1 MIGSG
6 QFQDKQAC
14 EPKSEPTT
22 ENLLLESSNIG
33 YVSVFEGVKLD
44 LFGEVL
50 IQVVY
55 F

>member
-1 MIGSG
+1 VIGSG
-6 QFQDKQAC
+6 QFQNKQPR

-22 ENLLLESSNIG
+22 KNLLLKNSNIAQ
-33 YVSVFEGVKLD
+33 VSVFEGVKLN

-50 IQVVY
+50 IQVVN